1 MYKLESIRNAH
12 KELMIK
18 YETLEDK
25 SEILRSQELN
35 QLLAEIKSQSKE
47 TIAQYGK
54 EVNQLKQEFAAMVK
68 QWQAQSSYVEKSA
81 IDVTAPFD
89 INQSSV
95 FGSLNSLNGTV
106 HPVAAAQQEMIDLFA
121 RMGFRSIESRQ
132 LDNQY
137 FMFDSL
143 NFPDDHPARDHY
155 DTFLLEEKD
164 DKGRPLVAPS
174 HTSIMQNRILKE
186 FKDDLEEGE
195 PIAFVVPG
203 RVFRNEDLDARH
215 EHTFHQLEGIYVGE
229 DITTA
234 NLISTLKE
242 WMAGYF
248 KKDVEIKT
256 QPFYFPFTE
265 PSLEFAISCPFCDKA
280 GCNIC
285 GEGWLELGGCGMIH
299 PNVLKEAGIDPV
311 KYSGFAWGFG
321 TERMVMI
328 RYGIE
333 DVRHFMSGKLDFL
346 GQFK

>member
-1 MYKLESIRNAH
+1 MYKLKVVKDAHQVLQDLFESAEDKADVLKS
-12 KELMIK
+12 KELGK
-18 YETLEDK
+18 
-25 SEILRSQELN
+25 
-35 QLLAEIKSQSKE
+35 LLAGIKEQPKE

-54 EVNQLKQEFAAMVK
+54 EVNVLKQEFVKKVK
-68 QWQAQSSYVEKSA
+68 QWQADQSYEEKPS

-89 INQSSV
+89 FNQNSQPETL
-95 FGSLNSLNGTV
+95 GSAAGSM
-106 HPVAAAQQEMIDLFA
+106 HPVTSAQKEMVDLFA
-121 RMGFRSIESRQ
+121 RMGFASIESRQ
-132 LDNQY
+132 LDSQY
-137 FMFDSL
+137 YMFDSL

-164 DKGRPLVAPS
+164 DKNRPLVAPS
-174 HTSIMQNRILKE
+174 HTSTMQIRLLKKY
-186 FKDDLEEGE
+186 KDNLKNGE

-215 EHTFHQLEGIYVGE
+215 EHTFHQLEGIYVAEGV
-229 DITTA
+229 TTA
-234 NLISTLKE
+234 NLVATLKE
-242 WMAGYF
+242 WMSGYF
-248 KKDVEIKT
+248 KKEVEIKT

-280 GCNIC
+280 GCKVC

-299 PNVLKEAGIDPV
+299 PNVLKEAGIDPK

-333 DVRHFMSGKLDFL
+333 DVRHFMGGKLEFL
-346 GQFK
+346 RQLK

>member
-1 MYKLESIRNAH
+1 MYKLDTVKAAH
-12 KELMIK
+12 KELMEK
-18 YETLEDK
+18 YDQLEDK
-25 SEILRSQELN
+25 AEILKSDKLN
-35 QLLAEIKSQSKE
+35 QLIANIREQPKD

-54 EVNQLKQEFAAMVK
+54 EVNQLKNEFVGLVK
-68 QWQAQSSYVEKSA
+68 DWQGKKDYKDKPA

-89 INQSSV
+89 LNQTSEPSLP
-95 FGSLNSLNGTV
+95 GSAVGSI
-106 HPVAAAQQEMIDLFA
+106 HPIAAAQEEMTDLFA

-137 FMFDSL
+137 YMFDSL
-143 NFPDDHPARDHY
+143 NFPNDHPARDHY
-155 DTFLLEEKD
+155 DTFLLAEKD
-164 DKGRPLVAPS
+164 EKDRPLVAPS
-174 HTSIMQNRILKE
+174 HTSVMQNRILKE
-186 FKDDLEEGE
+186 YKGNLEDGE

-229 DITTA
+229 NITTA

-265 PSLEFAISCPFCDKA
+265 PSLEFAISCPFCDKK

-299 PNVLKEAGIDPV
+299 PNVLKEAGIDPI

-328 RYGIE
+328 RHGIE
-333 DVRHFMSGKLDFL
+333 DVRHFMSGKLEFL
-346 GQFK
+346 RQFS